1 MGKSESP
8 LSTCN
13 FHFKHVLICRCQ
25 KNVAAAKKKRLD
37 NIKRQRA
44 ESTEK
49 LVAIKLKLAAGNFL
63 HTSALLKPQKRY
75 NFYFRLMHFS
85 LAIFNTSQPSGNARR
100 NSEIRNR
107 QLRSLAA
114 CRWCAARRIQV
125 W

>member
-13 FHFKHVLICRCQ
+13 FHSKHVLICRCQ

-63 HTSALLKPQKRY
+63 HKSVLLTSQKRD
-75 NFYFRLMHFS
+75 HF
-85 LAIFNTSQPSGNARR
+85 LFQTNAF
-100 NSEIRNR
+100 
-107 QLRSLAA
+107 
-114 CRWCAARRIQV
+114 
-125 W
+125 